1 MSHEEAPAPAAAPV
15 RSDGPPAARAP
26 AGRVARPARPLGRE
40 RFRTPVG
47 PAGPPGRP
55 AARPGGYDRFR
66 YQGRTTVS
74 KRWRAEPMAMCMSRY
89 W

>member
-1 MSHEEAPAPAAAPV
+1 MSHEEAPEPAAAPV

-26 AGRVARPARPLGRE
+26 AGRVARPARPRAASAFGL
-40 RFRTPVG
+40 PSAP
-47 PAGPPGRP
+47 PARP

-74 KRWRAEPMAMCMSRY
+74 KRWRAEPMAMCMSEY

>member
-26 AGRVARPARPLGRE
+26 AGRVARPARPRAASASGL
-40 RFRTPVG
+40 PSAP
-47 PAGPPGRP
+47 PARP

-74 KRWRAEPMAMCMSRY
+74 KRWRAEPMAMCMSKY

>member
-15 RSDGPPAARAP
+15 RSAVGPSA
-26 AGRVARPARPLGRE
+26 GRE

-47 PAGPPGRP
+47 SDGPAGRPG
-55 AARPGGYDRFR
+55 PGGYDRFR

>member
-1 MSHEEAPAPAAAPV
+1 MPVKRLAVIQDQVHLDTVQVIQVHAAA
-15 RSDGPPAARAP
+15 A
-26 AGRVARPARPLGRE
+26 GRE
-40 RFRTPVG
+40 RLRTPVGPVG